1 MGRIFGSLGRAKK
14 VARTAKEPV
23 LFSAK
28 LQWTKPSEAE
38 QRNGKKQLKKK
49 TQFQRG
55 RDRSNCA
62 MRATIKHCQN
72 QNMPKFRWRT
82 LQEAKYSPTG
92 KTISADEAG
101 ERQIIR
107 H

>member
-38 QRNGKKQLKKK
+38 QRNGKKTIKKK
-49 TQFQRG
+49 NTVSTR
-55 RDRSNCA
+55 
-62 MRATIKHCQN
+62 
-72 QNMPKFRWRT
+72 
-82 LQEAKYSPTG
+82 
-92 KTISADEAG
+92 
-101 ERQIIR
+101 
-107 H
+107 